1 MPTYDASNF
10 APSAPVAQVTLRDPH
25 REAATEFDTHYKI
38 DTILLREGVILEAI
52 RAPGFDIE
60 ALKTAVGDSAE
71 IH

>member
-1 MPTYDASNF
+1 VIPLEV
-10 APSAPVAQVTLRDPH
+10 APLLP
-25 REAATEFDTHYKI
+25 AAI

-60 ALKTAVGDSAE
+60 AHNTAVGDSAE